1 MTDAFSAAL
10 LSANEAF
17 YDAFDTADLDAM
29 SAIWASNHAVV
40 CLHPGALPIFG
51 REAVLRSWVEILS
64 APQRPAIECVDAQ
77 AIAFHQS
84 GIVICREV
92 LPGGS
97 LAATNVFV
105 REGGVW
111 RIVNHQAGPLSG
123 LR

>member
-1 MTDAFSAAL
+1 MTEAFSAAL

-29 SAIWASNHAVV
+29 SAIWASEHAVA
-40 CLHPGALPIFG
+40 CLHPGAPPIFG
-51 REAVLRSWVEILS
+51 REAVLRSWVEILT
-64 APQRPAIECVDAQ
+64 APQRPAIQCVDPQ
-77 AIAFHQS
+77 AIAFHES
-84 GIVICREV
+84 GMVICREV
-92 LPGGS
+92 LPGGA

-111 RIVNHQAGPLSG
+111 RIVHHQAGPLSG